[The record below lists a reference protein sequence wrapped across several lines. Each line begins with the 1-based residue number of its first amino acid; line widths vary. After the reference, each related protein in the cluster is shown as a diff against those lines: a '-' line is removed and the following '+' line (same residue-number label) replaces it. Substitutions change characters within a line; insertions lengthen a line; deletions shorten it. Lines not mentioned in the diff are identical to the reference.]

1 MSRFFFL
8 IFTVLSCA
16 GLLAQEALDVQP
28 SSNGAME
35 GSLIKAKVRKNV
47 LTIQIKVKAGT
58 QKTSLKFYYEAA
70 YYTDLNE
77 NKKYF
82 PLKDAEGQLIVGP
95 KYDAG
100 HGGRFWED
108 LEPGQQRIIWIKFP
122 APPEDTKTIDVFL
135 PDFLPFED
143 IAITR

>member
-8 IFTVLSCA
+8 IFTILSCT
-16 GLLAQEALDVQP
+16 GVLAQEALDVQP
-28 SSNGAME
+28 SSSGTME

-47 LTIQIKVKAGT
+47 LTIQIKVKAGD
-58 QKTSLKFYYEAA
+58 QKASLKFNFEAA

-82 PLKDAEGQLIVGP
+82 PLKDAEGQMIAGP
-95 KYDAG
+95 KYDLS

-122 APPEDTKTIDVFL
+122 GPAEDTSAVDVFL
-135 PDFLPFED
+135 PGFLPFED
-143 IAITR
+143 ISITR